1 MPLQPHIPPPRH
13 GVAAYEWPMGQTPPP
28 RCQRVK
34 ATTDMS
40 STPTRNRDLM
50 LGTPWGPQL
59 KDRIGDIICCRVVHI
74 VAKEPTILFQFP
86 IRHNFSLPPSQAPT
100 GAATFAARGGTRM
113 AAGSPLA
120 AARVGGPGKVIGIA
134 STERFRKP
142 TVSSF
147 TLEENE
153 ANFNPL
159 GQPKTM
165 CVTN

>member
-1 MPLQPHIPPPRH
+1 MGLRPAGTWVGVSGPLVTRVLLHRAGRGDMRQQRH
-13 GVAAYEWPMGQTPPP
+13 CTVW
-28 RCQRVK
+28 
-34 ATTDMS
+34 
-40 STPTRNRDLM
+40 DLM